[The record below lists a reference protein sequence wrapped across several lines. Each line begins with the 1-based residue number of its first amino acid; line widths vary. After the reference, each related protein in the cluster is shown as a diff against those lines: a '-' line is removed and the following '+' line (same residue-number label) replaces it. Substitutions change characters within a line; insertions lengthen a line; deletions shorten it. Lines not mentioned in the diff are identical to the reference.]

1 MTEKMDIRGKA
12 PSKEISRRV
21 SHWHR
26 STLKERFE
34 FKASA
39 AGCRREQVNP
49 AYTSQTC
56 PECGYLEK
64 ANRKGDEF
72 QCQKC
77 GHRGDADQIAAQNQ
91 KSRYD
96 DRRITLY
103 TPKETVR
110 EILLKD
116 YQARLEHPNASKEK
130 IRKMTVPGQ
139 TLERDEAPGTK
150 SSRQSKSKTA
160 AGPNKEEHG
169 GEERGGAPIGLKAA
183 KVYGDNCVYL

>member
-1 MTEKMDIRGKA
+1 M
-12 PSKEISRRV
+12 
-21 SHWHR
+21 
-26 STLKERFE
+26 
-34 FKASA
+34 ASA

-91 KSRYD
+91 KSRYY

-103 TPKETVR
+103 TPKETVM

-116 YQARLEHPNASKEK
+116 HKARMEHPNASKEK

-139 TLERDEAPGTK
+139 TLERDEAPEP
-150 SSRQSKSKTA
+150 SRHVNQRAKLRRAK
-160 AGPNKEEHG
+160 NKIRRDEVM
-169 GEERGGAPIGLKAA
+169 A
-183 KVYGDNCVYL
+183 

>member
-1 MTEKMDIRGKA
+1 
-12 PSKEISRRV
+12 V
-21 SHWHR
+21 SHWRR

-39 AGCRREQVNP
+39 AGCRREQINP

-56 PECGYLEK
+56 PECGYLDK

-72 QCQKC
+72 QCLKC

-91 KSRYD
+91 KSRYY

-116 YQARLEHPNASKEK
+116 YNARLEHRNASSSNGIEEEK
-130 IRKMTVPGQ
+130 IRTMTVPGQ
-139 TLERDEAPGTK
+139 TLERDEASETR

-160 AGPNKEEHG
+160 AGK
-169 GEERGGAPIGLKAA
+169 KTKSAA
-183 KVYGDNCVYL
+183 MK

>member
-1 MTEKMDIRGKA
+1 MYHQPASRATID
-12 PSKEISRRV
+12 SRRQSDTV
-21 SHWHR
+21 SMAASRAILRRVRWIHFDHC
-26 STLKERFE
+26 STSFFRFE
-34 FKASA
+34 DHDH
-39 AGCRREQVNP
+39 
-49 AYTSQTC
+49 
-56 PECGYLEK
+56 LEK

-72 QCQKC
+72 QCQEC

-116 YQARLEHPNASKEK
+116 YYARLEHPNTSKEK

-139 TLERDEAPGTK
+139 TLERDETPGPK

-160 AGPNKEEHG
+160 ADK
-169 GEERGGAPIGLKAA
+169 KTKSAA
-183 KVYGDNCVYL
+183 MK